1 MSGNDKPEG
10 SEPINTDAADRE
22 IAEEMA
28 KAQDEEVAK
37 ELEGVPEEFLDDGAD
52 DGGEDSVED
61 ALAQLREDLEAQKQE
76 VLYARAETQNVRRR
90 MEKDVSDARAYA
102 ATGFARDVLSVWD
115 NLSRAVEAIPE
126 SLREDDG
133 MKGLVVGIEAT
144 QRELEKVFKQ
154 NGIERV
160 EAVGQPLDPNHHQA
174 MMEVPSEEHEPGT
187 IVQEMQS
194 GWVIKDRLLRPAMV
208 GVAKKPD

>member
-1 MSGNDKPEG
+1 MNENEKPQD
-10 SEPINTDAADRE
+10 DAANEDVK
-22 IAEEMA
+22 AEL
-28 KAQDEEVAK
+28 K
-37 ELEGVPEEFLDDGAD
+37 GVPEELLSDEPAE
-52 DGGEDSVED
+52 GEEEAEASDLTE
-61 ALAQLREDLEAQKQE
+61 ALEALKRDLEEANQAT
-76 VLYARAETQNVRRR
+76 LYAKADTQNVRRR
-90 MEKDVSDARAYA
+90 AEKDIQDARNYA

-115 NLSRAVEAIPE
+115 NLSRAVDAIPD
-126 SLREDDG
+126 SLREDDK

-160 EAVGQPLDPNHHQA
+160 ASVDMPLDPNLHQA
-174 MMEVPSEEHEPGT
+174 MMEVPTDEKEPGT

-194 GWVIKDRLLRPAMV
+194 GWTIKDRLLRPAMV